1 MDKDNQLNRLLALL
15 FLTFVFCCLLY
26 YLPDRMAGFSLKRV
40 DLFSDLRASG
50 PELPLDSLSQ
60 MWLKEDTMVVDST
73 ALQQQAVEKA
83 GIDSATLA
91 LRDSLYKALYAVAG
105 ADSAGTRIEDYSVG
119 HVGLHRFFAA
129 LRNRADL
136 GRPVRVAFLGD
147 SFIEGDILVADFRS
161 ALQQRFGGRGVGF
174 VPITSV
180 AAQYRPTVKIAS
192 EGWKTW
198 SMLTKPDSLPYT
210 LSGMTFEA
218 EAGETTVTLEAAN
231 RYPELDSASCLKLIY
246 ERNVATR
253 LCLTVNGRTD
263 SLMTALPPTDS
274 VRQYV
279 YNGPV
284 HKAEMR
290 FRNTEGFH
298 ALGVVMEDSVG
309 VSVDNYSLRGN
320 SGMLLEQLDS
330 ASCRALNRIHT
341 YDLIVLQYGLN
352 IANDSILQYGW
363 YGRRMEKAIRQVR
376 QCFPTADVLL
386 MGVSDR
392 SRMENGTFCTMPS
405 VLALLHAQRQTA
417 KRAGILFWNTFGA
430 MGGNNSMVRY
440 VEKNWASKDYTHL
453 GFGGGRELARVLV
466 EAILAEM
473 EFYEEA
479 ERQ

>member
-15 FLTFVFCCLLY
+15 FLTFVFCCLQY

-218 EAGETTVTLEAAN
+218 EAGEPTVTLEAAN

-290 FRNTEGFH
+290 FRNTEGFR

-392 SRMENGTFCTMPS
+392 SRVENGTFCTMPS

-417 KRAGILFWNTFGA
+417 KRAGIPFWNTFGA

>member
-60 MWLKEDTMVVDST
+60 MWLKEDTMIVDST

-129 LRNRADL
+129 LRDRADL

-290 FRNTEGFH
+290 FRNTEGFR

-392 SRMENGTFCTMPS
+392 SRVENGTFCTMPS

-417 KRAGILFWNTFGA
+417 KRAGIPFWNTFGA

>member
-129 LRNRADL
+129 LRDRADL

-218 EAGETTVTLEAAN
+218 EAGEPTVTLEAAN

-290 FRNTEGFH
+290 FRNTEGFR

-320 SGMLLEQLDS
+320 SGMLLELLDS

-392 SRMENGTFCTMPS
+392 SRVENGTFCTMPS

-417 KRAGILFWNTFGA
+417 KRAGIPFWNTFGA

>member
-129 LRNRADL
+129 LRDRADL

-290 FRNTEGFH
+290 FRNTEGFR

-417 KRAGILFWNTFGA
+417 KRAGIPFWNTFGA

>member
-129 LRNRADL
+129 LRDRADL

-218 EAGETTVTLEAAN
+218 EAGEPTVTLEAAN

-290 FRNTEGFH
+290 FRNTEGFR

>member
-1 MDKDNQLNRLLALL
+1 M
-15 FLTFVFCCLLY
+15 
-26 YLPDRMAGFSLKRV
+26 
-40 DLFSDLRASG
+40 
-50 PELPLDSLSQ
+50 
-60 MWLKEDTMVVDST
+60 
-73 ALQQQAVEKA
+73 
-83 GIDSATLA
+83 
-91 LRDSLYKALYAVAG
+91 
-105 ADSAGTRIEDYSVG
+105 
-119 HVGLHRFFAA
+119 
-129 LRNRADL
+129 
-136 GRPVRVAFLGD
+136 RVAFLGD

-218 EAGETTVTLEAAN
+218 EAGEPTVTLEAAN

-290 FRNTEGFH
+290 FRNTEGFR

-392 SRMENGTFCTMPS
+392 SRVENGTFCTMPS

-417 KRAGILFWNTFGA
+417 KRAGIPFWNTFGA

>member
-129 LRNRADL
+129 LRDRADL
-136 GRPVRVAFLGD
+136 DRPVRVAFLGD

-218 EAGETTVTLEAAN
+218 EAGEPTVTLEAAN

-290 FRNTEGFH
+290 FRNTEGFR

-417 KRAGILFWNTFGA
+417 KRAGIPFWNTFGA

>member
-91 LRDSLYKALYAVAG
+91 LRDSLYKTLYAVAG

-129 LRNRADL
+129 LRDRADL

-218 EAGETTVTLEAAN
+218 EAGEPTVTLEAAN

-290 FRNTEGFH
+290 FRNTEGFR

-417 KRAGILFWNTFGA
+417 KRAGIPFWNTFGA

>member
-15 FLTFVFCCLLY
+15 FLTFVFCCLQY

-161 ALQQRFGGRGVGF
+161 ALQQRFGGRGVGS

-218 EAGETTVTLEAAN
+218 EAGEPTVTLEAAN

-290 FRNTEGFH
+290 FRNTEGFR

-320 SGMLLEQLDS
+320 SGMLLELLDS

-417 KRAGILFWNTFGA
+417 KRAGIPFWNTFGA

>member
-129 LRNRADL
+129 LRDRADL

-218 EAGETTVTLEAAN
+218 EVGEPTVTLEAAN

-290 FRNTEGFH
+290 FRNTEGFR

-363 YGRRMEKAIRQVR
+363 YGRRMEKAIRKVR

-392 SRMENGTFCTMPS
+392 SRVENGTFCTMPS

-417 KRAGILFWNTFGA
+417 KRAGIPFWNTFGA

>member
-129 LRNRADL
+129 LRDRADL

-218 EAGETTVTLEAAN
+218 EAGEPTVTLEAAN

-290 FRNTEGFH
+290 FRNTEGFR

-363 YGRRMEKAIRQVR
+363 YGRRMEKAIWQVR

-417 KRAGILFWNTFGA
+417 KRAGIPFWNTFGA

>member
-129 LRNRADL
+129 LRDRADL

-290 FRNTEGFH
+290 FRNTEGFR

>member
-60 MWLKEDTMVVDST
+60 MWLKEDTMIVDST

-129 LRNRADL
+129 LRDRADL

-218 EAGETTVTLEAAN
+218 EAGEPTVTLEAAN

-290 FRNTEGFH
+290 FRNTEGFR

-392 SRMENGTFCTMPS
+392 SRVENGTFCTMPS

-417 KRAGILFWNTFGA
+417 KRAGIPFWNRFGA

>member
-129 LRNRADL
+129 LRDRADL

-218 EAGETTVTLEAAN
+218 EAGEPTVTLEAAN

-274 VRQYV
+274 VWQYV

-290 FRNTEGFH
+290 FRNTEGFR

-417 KRAGILFWNTFGA
+417 KRAGIPFWNTFGA

>member
-60 MWLKEDTMVVDST
+60 MWLKEDTMIVDST

-129 LRNRADL
+129 LRDRADL

-210 LSGMTFEA
+210 LSGMTFES
-218 EAGETTVTLEAAN
+218 EAGEPTVTLEAAN

-290 FRNTEGFH
+290 FRNTEGFR

-417 KRAGILFWNTFGA
+417 KRAGIPFWNTFGA

>member
-15 FLTFVFCCLLY
+15 FLTFVFCCLQY

-119 HVGLHRFFAA
+119 HVGLHHFFAA

-210 LSGMTFEA
+210 LSGMTFES
-218 EAGETTVTLEAAN
+218 EAGEPTVTLEAAN

-290 FRNTEGFH
+290 FRNTEGFR

-320 SGMLLEQLDS
+320 SGMLLELLDS

-417 KRAGILFWNTFGA
+417 KRAGIPFWNTFGA

>member
-50 PELPLDSLSQ
+50 PELPLDSLSL

-129 LRNRADL
+129 LRDRADL

-218 EAGETTVTLEAAN
+218 EAGEPTVTLEAAN

-290 FRNTEGFH
+290 FRNTEGFR

-392 SRMENGTFCTMPS
+392 SRVENGTFCTMPS

-417 KRAGILFWNTFGA
+417 KRAGIPFWNTFGA

>member
-129 LRNRADL
+129 LRDRADL

-218 EAGETTVTLEAAN
+218 EAGEPTVTLEAAN
-231 RYPELDSASCLKLIY
+231 RYPELDSALCLKLIY

-253 LCLTVNGRTD
+253 LCLTVNGQTD

-290 FRNTEGFH
+290 FRNTEGFR

>member
-129 LRNRADL
+129 LRDRADL

-290 FRNTEGFH
+290 FRNTEGFR

-392 SRMENGTFCTMPS
+392 SRVENGTFCTMPS

-417 KRAGILFWNTFGA
+417 KRAGIPFWNTFGA

>member
-60 MWLKEDTMVVDST
+60 MWLKEDTMIVDST

-129 LRNRADL
+129 LRDRADL

-218 EAGETTVTLEAAN
+218 EAGEPTVTLEAAN

-290 FRNTEGFH
+290 FRNTEGFR

-320 SGMLLEQLDS
+320 SGMLLELLDS

-417 KRAGILFWNTFGA
+417 KRAGIPFWNTFGA

>member
-15 FLTFVFCCLLY
+15 FLTFVFCCLQY

-119 HVGLHRFFAA
+119 HVGLHHFFAA

-210 LSGMTFEA
+210 LSGMTFES
-218 EAGETTVTLEAAN
+218 EAGEPTVTLEAAN

-290 FRNTEGFH
+290 FRNTEGFR

-417 KRAGILFWNTFGA
+417 KRAGIPFWNTFGA

>member
-15 FLTFVFCCLLY
+15 FLTFVFCCLQY

-192 EGWKTW
+192 EGWNTW

-218 EAGETTVTLEAAN
+218 EAGEPTVTLEAAN

-290 FRNTEGFH
+290 FRNTEGFR

-320 SGMLLEQLDS
+320 SGMLLELLDS

-417 KRAGILFWNTFGA
+417 KRAGIPFWNTFGA

>member
-129 LRNRADL
+129 LRDRADL

-218 EAGETTVTLEAAN
+218 EAGEPTVTLEAAN

-290 FRNTEGFH
+290 FRNTEGFR

-363 YGRRMEKAIRQVR
+363 YGRRMEKAIRKVR

-392 SRMENGTFCTMPS
+392 SRVENGTFCTMPS

>member
-91 LRDSLYKALYAVAG
+91 LRDSLYKTLYAVAG

-129 LRNRADL
+129 LRDRADL

-218 EAGETTVTLEAAN
+218 EAGEPTVTLEAAN

-290 FRNTEGFH
+290 FRNTEGFR

-309 VSVDNYSLRGN
+309 ISVDNYSLRGN

-417 KRAGILFWNTFGA
+417 KRAGIPFWNTFGA

>member
-129 LRNRADL
+129 LRDRADL

-218 EAGETTVTLEAAN
+218 EAGEPTVTLEAAN

-290 FRNTEGFH
+290 FRNTEGFR

-320 SGMLLEQLDS
+320 SGMLLELLDS

-417 KRAGILFWNTFGA
+417 KRAGIPFWNTFGA

>member
-129 LRNRADL
+129 LRDRADL

-218 EAGETTVTLEAAN
+218 EAGEPTVTLEAAN

-263 SLMTALPPTDS
+263 SLMTAFPPTDS

-290 FRNTEGFH
+290 FRNTEGFR

-417 KRAGILFWNTFGA
+417 KRAGIPFWNTFGA

>member
-15 FLTFVFCCLLY
+15 FLTFVFCCLQY

-129 LRNRADL
+129 LRDRADL

-218 EAGETTVTLEAAN
+218 EAGEPTVTLEAAN

-290 FRNTEGFH
+290 FRNTEGFR

-320 SGMLLEQLDS
+320 SGMLLELLDS

-417 KRAGILFWNTFGA
+417 KRAGIPFWNTFGA

>member
-40 DLFSDLRASG
+40 DLFSDLRASA

-129 LRNRADL
+129 LRDRADL

-218 EAGETTVTLEAAN
+218 EVGEPTVTLEAAN

-290 FRNTEGFH
+290 FRNTEGFR